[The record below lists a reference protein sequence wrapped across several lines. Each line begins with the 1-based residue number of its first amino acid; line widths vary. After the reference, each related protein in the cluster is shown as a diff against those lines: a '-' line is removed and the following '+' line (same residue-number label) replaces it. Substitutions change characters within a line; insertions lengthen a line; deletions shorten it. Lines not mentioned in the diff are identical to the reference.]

1 VSKVSINAAAAVV
14 QKLACLLPLTKATA
28 AEDCVNLHK
37 YIDMTTRR
45 EARAREPSERATL
58 LADGKVSA
66 LAWASMSRAAKVLGA
81 TRFEQ
86 RDEMHPLLLGRI
98 ADWRAS
104 SQALAAVRNINQAN
118 VALGS

>member
-1 VSKVSINAAAAVV
+1 
-14 QKLACLLPLTKATA
+14 
-28 AEDCVNLHK
+28 
-37 YIDMTTRR
+37 
-45 EARAREPSERATL
+45 L

-86 RDEMHPLLLGRI
+86 RDEIHPLLLGRI

-104 SQALAAVRNINQAN
+104 SQALAAVQNFNQAN
-118 VALGS
+118 VALGSKPVSVSSARLSAFTGCGH